1 MIGLE
6 YYYWFFEK
14 VIPENLCDDIIKYSN
29 SKVLEKGLVGD
40 QEDVSDNTN
49 IRKSDVC
56 FLDDQWIYD
65 EILPYVN
72 TANKNSGWNF
82 DINWTESM
90 QFTKYEPGQ
99 FYTWH
104 SDDLPKPYNDK
115 AHSNY
120 KGKIRKISATIS
132 LSNSDEYVGGDFEF
146 DLRNNKEGRNI
157 LNVDEIKTK
166 GSILIFPSFVTHQ
179 ITPIR
184 KGTRYSLVMWNLG
197 PPWK

>member
-1 MIGLE
+1 MIGLKD
-6 YYYWFFEK
+6 YYWFFEK
-14 VIPENLCDDIIKYSN
+14 VIPENLCDDIIKYGN

-40 QEDVSDNTN
+40 QEGVSNNSN

-82 DINWTESM
+82 DIDWTESM

-104 SDDLPKPYNDK
+104 SDNLPKPYNDK

-132 LSNSDEYVGGDFEF
+132 LSNPNEYVGGDFEF

-166 GSILIFPSFVTHQ
+166 GSILVFPSFVTHQ

-184 KGTRYSLVMWNLG
+184 KGVRYSLVMWNLG